1 MLSINDVTYRIA
13 GRTLLDHATVAL
25 PAGAR
30 VGFVGRNGSGKTTL
44 FRIIAG
50 EIVPEAGE
58 VALPARARI
67 GRLAQEAP
75 AGPES
80 LIEIVLAAD
89 RERAQLLAEA
99 ETARDGERIAEIQTR
114 LADIAA
120 HSAPARAA
128 EILAGL
134 GFSDAEQQRPAS
146 EFSGGWRMRVA
157 LAAVL
162 FAAPDLLLLD
172 EPTNYLDLEATL
184 WLEQHIAR
192 YPRSVIVISHD
203 RDLLDSAVDWIL
215 HLEAGKL
222 TLYRGGYSQFER
234 TRRERQAL
242 DLKLAKKQ
250 EAERK
255 RLTAFVERFRAKA
268 TKARQA
274 QSRVKLLAKLEPVAA
289 LVADEVR
296 PIVIPP
302 PAKPLSPPIIAL
314 DDVAVGYVA
323 NAPVLRRLT
332 LRIDDDDRIALLG
345 ANGNGKSTLVKLLAG
360 RLAPMSG
367 QVTRAQKL
375 EVGYFAQHQLEQ
387 LQAEDSPLGNLR
399 RVGAER
405 AARATEQELRDFL
418 AGFGF
423 RGDRVF
429 EPVAPFSGG
438 EKARLVLALTAYL
451 RPNLLLLDEPTNHL
465 DLEMR
470 QALAVALQDY
480 AGAVVLVSHD
490 RHLLRTVADEF
501 LVVHDGRATPFDGDL
516 EDYAKWLEETAA
528 AAEASAAPGSSGT
541 PPSAS
546 TAGSQTS
553 EARKQRKREEAERR
567 NRLTPLKAKVAKYDE
582 ELSRLAARS
591 VALHSELAAP
601 DIYSAASKDRLKEVL
616 AQQAELARETDR
628 VEAAWLEASEQLE
641 ALGRQIG

>member
-13 GRTLLDHATVAL
+13 GRTLLDRATVAL
-25 PAGAR
+25 PASAR
-30 VGFVGRNGSGKTTL
+30 VGFVGRNGTGKTTL

-58 VALPARARI
+58 VALPARAHI

-134 GFSDAEQQRPAS
+134 GFSHAEQQRPAS

-274 QSRVKLLAKLEPVAA
+274 QSRVKLLAKLEPIAA

-296 PIVIPP
+296 PITIPP

-314 DDVAVGYVA
+314 DDVAVGYA
-323 NAPVLRRLT
+323 PGAPVLRRLT

-375 EVGYFAQHQLEQ
+375 EVGYFAQHQLDE
-387 LQAEDSPLGNLR
+387 LDADEGAYGHLR
-399 RVGAER
+399 RRMPDAPEARVR
-405 AARATEQELRDFL
+405 ARAGAIGFPQALADTPSGEL
-418 AGFGF
+418 
-423 RGDRVF
+423 
-429 EPVAPFSGG
+429 SGG
-438 EKARLVLALTAYL
+438 EKARLLLGLATFGGAHLVV
-451 RPNLLLLDEPTNHL
+451 LDEPTNHL
-465 DLEMR
+465 DIDSR
-470 QALAVALQDY
+470 AALIAAINDFP
-480 AGAVVLVSHD
+480 GAVILVSHD
-490 RHLLRTVADEF
+490 RYLIEACADRLLLVA
-501 LVVHDGRATPFDGDL
+501 DGRAAPFDGDL
-516 EDYAKWLEETAA
+516 DDYRRLVLSERGSDGNDARDRTDAAPVRAGRAEIRRA
-528 AAEASAAPGSSGT
+528 AAEKRVELAPLRRRIG
-541 PPSAS
+541 
-546 TAGSQTS
+546 
-553 EARKQRKREEAERR
+553 EAEKAV
-567 NRLTPLKAKVAKYDE
+567 NRLTAEIARIDAMLAELFARDPGKAAALAKE
-582 ELSRLAARS
+582 RAQHASALAA
-591 VALHSELAAP
+591 AEEDWLTA
-601 DIYSAASKDRLKEVL
+601 SAKLEV
-616 AQQAELARETDR
+616 
-628 VEAAWLEASEQLE
+628 S
-641 ALGRQIG
+641 G